1 MSRTP
6 AKPRTTASK
15 KAAPATRKPPR
26 SPRGPA
32 DKKSSPKPTQA
43 RARRK
48 PAEKAP
54 PPPVAPPRESATAAV
69 ERSLVSVESTPKRA
83 VLIAQVRRLASAI
96 DHADPPDVPKISR
109 ELSARWAE
117 LIADANPPG
126 EPPDWTQQTAGT
138 AS

>member
-6 AKPRTTASK
+6 AKPRPTALK
-15 KAAPATRKPPR
+15 KAPPAAKKALPA
-26 SPRGPA
+26 PRGPA
-32 DKKSSPKPTQA
+32 VKKSAPKPTQP

-48 PAEKAP
+48 PAVKAAPAPMAP
-54 PPPVAPPRESATAAV
+54 PMETAAAAV

-83 VLIAQVRRLASAI
+83 VLIAQVRRLAGAM
-96 DHADPPDVPKISR
+96 DGADAADVPKISR
-109 ELSARWAE
+109 ELSSRWAE